1 MFDEMLILRFFIVLL
16 PSEYV
21 KRGERKKK
29 MMMVNNTDNYVDN
42 GNRDGMY
49 KIVKSACG

>member
-21 KRGERKKK
+21 KRGEKN